1 MFLSKRM
8 KSIGIPS
15 CALLPLPEKGIYL
28 PRFTLISC
36 SLTKKKYRPHYTKAF
51 NFLLTNY
58 PSHSPLP
65 GTSSLLQ
72 PPPPLPP
79 SLQPHSHSPLPT
91 PTPTLHSHSPCT
103 VRMYVM
109 VSVPCALTAVQLRFP
124 ASVFW
129 TSRMKRDPLGRSWE
143 AREQIR
149 VCLSACLSVVR
160 VVEAGNKYV
169 CVWGGAMGA
178 WCSLSFLLC
187 IDDNV
192 RFYFHAMR
200 GMVNAFISLC
210 IL

>member
-36 SLTKKKYRPHYTKAF
+36 SLTKKKYRPHYKKAF
-51 NFLLTNY
+51 TFLLTNY

-79 SLQPHSHSPLPT
+79 SLQPHSHSPLQPPPST
-91 PTPTLHSHSPCT
+91 PTHPAQLECTWWCPC
-103 VRMYVM
+103 RARWR
-109 VSVPCALTAVQLRFP
+109 PC
-124 ASVFW
+124 SSG
-129 TSRMKRDPLGRSWE
+129 SRRPFSERPGWRGTRWGGPGKRGNRLGS
-143 AREQIR
+143 
-149 VCLSACLSVVR
+149 VCLPVCLW
-160 VVEAGNKYV
+160 
-169 CVWGGAMGA
+169 CVWSRRGINMCGGGGNG
-178 WCSLSFLLC
+178 CVVVPFSFLLC